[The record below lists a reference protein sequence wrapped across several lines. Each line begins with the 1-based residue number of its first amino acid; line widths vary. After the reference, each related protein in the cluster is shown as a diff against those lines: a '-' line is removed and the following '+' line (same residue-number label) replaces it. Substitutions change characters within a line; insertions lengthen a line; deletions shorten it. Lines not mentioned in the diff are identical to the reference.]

1 MDWDSR
7 PPNFGKMASLAE
19 RMRPKSLTEYVGQ
32 THIVGPRGALRPA
45 LEAGR
50 LPSLLLWGP
59 PGVGKTS
66 LAQLLAQ
73 HVSLPFSTLSAVS
86 AGVKDVRDEIARAES
101 DRMFAPNGRMLFID
115 EIHRFNK
122 GQQDALLGA
131 VERGSI
137 TLVGATTEN
146 PSFEVNAALLS
157 RCQLFVLQSLSN
169 EDLKAL
175 GERAMA
181 NDSELKQ
188 YGIQLIEWD
197 ALTPLGGGDA
207 RRFLNLLES
216 LALAAHHDGI
226 HDLTAEWIAENAPRA
241 AVRYDRAGDMHY
253 DIASAMIKSIRG
265 SDPQAAVYWL
275 ARMISGGEKPEFIAR
290 RLIIAAAEDVGLAH
304 PNAMVV
310 ANACAQ
316 AVERLGFPEARIPLA
331 ECAIYLA
338 CSPKSNSA
346 YLAIDAALAEVQRSG
361 DLPVPFHL
369 RNAPTQTMK
378 KLGFGAEYQYP
389 HDFSGSFVSQNY
401 LPDGLRNATWFT
413 PGENATEA
421 KIAEFLAARWG
432 GERQP

>member
-1 MDWDSR
+1 M
-7 PPNFGKMASLAE
+7 PSLAE
-19 RMRPKSLTEYVGQ
+19 RMRPKSLSEYVGQ
-32 THIVGPRGALRPA
+32 VHIVGPKGALRPA

-50 LPSLLLWGP
+50 LPSLLFWGP

-73 HVSLPFSTLSAVS
+73 HVDLPFSTLSAVS
-86 AGVKDVRDEIARAES
+86 AGVKDVRDEIARAEN
-101 DRMFAPNGRMLFID
+101 DRMFAPKGRMLFID

-131 VERGSI
+131 VERGSL

-157 RCQLFVLQSLSN
+157 RCQLFVLKSLDDV
-169 EDLKAL
+169 DLIAL
-175 GERAMA
+175 GRRALA
-181 NDSELKQ
+181 QDAELQ
-188 YGIQLIEWD
+188 ACQITNVDWV
-197 ALTPLGGGDA
+197 ALAPLGGGDA

-216 LALAAHHDGI
+216 LALAAKHDGI
-226 HDLTAEWIAENAPRA
+226 ASLSAEWILANAPRA

-253 DIASAMIKSIRG
+253 DVASALIKSIRG

-275 ARMISGGEKPEFIAR
+275 ARMIAGGEPPEFIAR
-290 RLIIAAAEDVGLAH
+290 RLVISAAEDVGLAH
-304 PNAMVV
+304 PNALVV

-316 AVERLGFPEARIPLA
+316 AVERLGPPESRIPLS

-361 DLPVPFHL
+361 DLPVPFAL
-369 RNAPTQTMK
+369 RNAPTRTMK
-378 KLGFGAEYQYP
+378 QLGFGADYQYP
-389 HDFSGSFVSQNY
+389 HDFPGNFVAQEY
-401 LPDGLRNATWFT
+401 LPEALSGATWFV
-413 PGENATEA
+413 PGTSATES
-421 KIAEFLAARWG
+421 KLAEFLAARWKPAT
-432 GERQP
+432 E

>member
-1 MDWDSR
+1 
-7 PPNFGKMASLAE
+7 MASLAE

-32 THIVGPRGALRPA
+32 EHIVGPKGALRPA

-50 LPSLLLWGP
+50 LPSLLFWGP

-66 LAQLLAQ
+66 LAQLLAK
-73 HVSLPFSTLSAVS
+73 HVDLPFSTLSAVS
-86 AGVKDVRDEIARAES
+86 AGVKDVRDEIARAEN
-101 DRMFAPNGRMLFID
+101 DRMFAPNGRLLFID

-131 VERGSI
+131 VERGTL

-157 RCQLFVLQSLSN
+157 RCQLFVLKSL
-169 EDLKAL
+169 EDHDLIAL
-175 GERAMA
+175 GQRALA
-181 NDSELKQ
+181 QDAELQ
-188 YGIQLIEWD
+188 ACQLTEVDWS
-197 ALTPLGGGDA
+197 ALAPLGGGDA

-216 LALAAHHDGI
+216 LAWAAQHDGI
-226 HDLTAEWIAENAPRA
+226 QVLSAEWIAENAPRA

-253 DIASAMIKSIRG
+253 DVASALIKSIRG

-275 ARMISGGEKPEFIAR
+275 ARMISGGEPPEFIAR
-290 RLIIAAAEDVGLAH
+290 RLVISAAEDVGLAH
-304 PNAMVV
+304 PNALVV

-338 CSPKSNSA
+338 CSPKSNAA

-361 DLPVPFHL
+361 DLAVPFAL
-369 RNAPTQTMK
+369 RNAPTRTMK
-378 KLGFGAEYQYP
+378 QLGFGADYQYP
-389 HDFSGSFVSQNY
+389 HDFPGNFIAQEY
-401 LPDGLRNATWFT
+401 LPESLRGAKWFV
-413 PGENATEA
+413 PGSSSTES
-421 KIAEFLAARWG
+421 KLAEFLNARWNPAT
-432 GERQP
+432 E